1 MRFKTLVVAT
11 ILAIIWIAAI
21 GTNTSSYAYSSED
34 EKDKNIMVENK
45 NSNYKANTEGKD
57 EKVNNPTP
65 SVEEQMF
72 LLNEKVR
79 KLEELVEKQQRVIE
93 VLQTKASETNTPRT
107 NTTIV

>member
-1 MRFKTLVVAT
+1 MKIKPLVIAIVLTCFWLNLTMTAFASTEEDKNVLVAT
-11 ILAIIWIAAI
+11 E
-21 GTNTSSYAYSSED
+21 NTTEKAEKAEKVD
-34 EKDKNIMVENK
+34 EK
-45 NSNYKANTEGKD
+45 NTKD
-57 EKVNNPTP
+57 SKSL